1 MTVRLGQIMHVNP
14 NYYDEYEKRH
24 SDLPVKFPEMKKAL
38 KEAGAHNYSIY
49 LDKKTGTL
57 FAYLEVDDMDKY
69 KAIAE
74 MDACKEWWAYM
85 APLMDTNPDK
95 SPVTFDLP
103 EVFHLDQEEKIMV
116 KEQEVKSAYEV
127 AKERYAE
134 IGVDTEKSY

>member
-85 APLMDTNPDK
+85 APLMDTDPDK

-103 EVFHLDQEEKIMV
+103 EVFHLD
-116 KEQEVKSAYEV
+116 
-127 AKERYAE
+127 
-134 IGVDTEKSY
+134 